1 MALDSL
7 LSRVLVYSA
16 LAALAGGLLMV
27 YFLLKLELRRRTRKL
42 EQRIAASQQE
52 FAQGLA
58 ALRSSPPELTPPPVP
73 APAAQFAP
81 ARLGSLSS
89 RPRSQPQAP
98 AAWSYHQRNE
108 ILELHG
114 QGLEAADIAA
124 RLSVPESEVALLLRV
139 HRILQLR

>member
-42 EQRIAASQQE
+42 EQRMAAAQQE

-73 APAAQFAP
+73 TPAPQFAP
-81 ARLGSLSS
+81 ARPGSLSS

-98 AAWSYHQRNE
+98 APWSYHQRNE
-108 ILELHG
+108 ILELHS